1 VRAGS
6 GIQRAGADSGARS
19 RCLIRVCL
27 ADDQA
32 LFRSG
37 VRALLA
43 LFEGIAVVAEAEEGE
58 AAVAKVLEC
67 RPDVLLLDVRMPRL
81 NGVEVLAALARES
94 ALPPTLLLT
103 TFEDDAALIGGIR
116 AGARG
121 FLLKG
126 TTPETLVEAIRTVA
140 AGGTFLHAALT
151 PSSDVADMRVPPLS
165 ATDPLTVR
173 ERQVL
178 SLMTNGLANTQIAAA
193 LRLGEGTVRNHVSNI
208 LAKLGVVDRTRAV
221 LVALRQRLV

>member
-1 VRAGS
+1 V
-6 GIQRAGADSGARS
+6 
-19 RCLIRVCL
+19 IRVCL
-27 ADDQA
+27 ADDRA

-37 VRALLA
+37 VRALLG
-43 LFEGIAVVAEAEEGE
+43 LFEGISVVAEAEEGE

-81 NGVEVLAALARES
+81 NGVEVLSALARES

-126 TTPETLVEAIRTVA
+126 TTPDTLVEAIRTVA

-151 PSSDVADMRVPPLS
+151 PSTDVADMRVPPLS
-165 ATDPLTVR
+165 AADPLTAR
-173 ERQVL
+173 EREVL

-193 LRLGEGTVRNHVSNI
+193 LKLGEGTVRNHVSSI
-208 LAKLGVVDRTRAV
+208 LAKLGVSDRTKAV

>member
-1 VRAGS
+1 
-6 GIQRAGADSGARS
+6 
-19 RCLIRVCL
+19 LIRVCL

-43 LFEGIAVVAEAEEGE
+43 LFEGIAVVAEAEEGA

-67 RPDVLLLDVRMPRL
+67 RPDVLLLDVRMPKL

-151 PSSDVADMRVPPLS
+151 PSSDVAGMRVPPLS
-165 ATDPLTVR
+165 AADPLTVR
-173 ERQVL
+173 EREVL

-208 LAKLGVVDRTRAV
+208 LAKLGVTDRTKAV

>member
-1 VRAGS
+1 
-6 GIQRAGADSGARS
+6 
-19 RCLIRVCL
+19 LIRVCL

-151 PSSDVADMRVPPLS
+151 PSSDVAGMRVPPLS
-165 ATDPLTVR
+165 AADPLTVR
-173 ERQVL
+173 EREVL

-193 LRLGEGTVRNHVSNI
+193 LRMGEGTVRNHVSNI
-208 LAKLGVVDRTRAV
+208 LAKLGVTDRTKAV

>member
-1 VRAGS
+1 M
-6 GIQRAGADSGARS
+6 
-19 RCLIRVCL
+19 IRVCL

-37 VRALLA
+37 VRALLG
-43 LFEGIAVVAEAEEGE
+43 LFEGISVVAEAEEGE

-81 NGVEVLAALARES
+81 NGVEVLSALARES

-126 TTPETLVEAIRTVA
+126 TTPDTLVEAIRTVA

-151 PSSDVADMRVPPLS
+151 PSTDVADLRVPPLS
-165 ATDPLTVR
+165 AADPLTAR
-173 ERQVL
+173 EREVL

-193 LRLGEGTVRNHVSNI
+193 LKLGEGTVRNHVSSI
-208 LAKLGVVDRTRAV
+208 LAKLGVSDRTKAV

>member
-1 VRAGS
+1 
-6 GIQRAGADSGARS
+6 
-19 RCLIRVCL
+19 VCL

-126 TTPETLVEAIRTVA
+126 TTPDTLVEAIRTVA
-140 AGGTFLHAALT
+140 AGGTFLHAALQ
-151 PSSDVADMRVPPLS
+151 PAMDVAGMHVPPLS
-165 ATDPLTVR
+165 AADPLTAR
-173 ERQVL
+173 EREVL

-193 LRLGEGTVRNHVSNI
+193 LRLGEGTVRNHVSSI
-208 LAKLGVVDRTRAV
+208 LAKLGVSDRTKAV
-221 LVALRQRLV
+221 LLALRQRLV

>member
-1 VRAGS
+1 M
-6 GIQRAGADSGARS
+6 
-19 RCLIRVCL
+19 IRVCL

-43 LFEGIAVVAEAEEGE
+43 LFEGISVVAEAEEGE

-126 TTPETLVEAIRTVA
+126 TTPDTLVEAIRTVA

-151 PSSDVADMRVPPLS
+151 PSTNIADMRVPPLS
-165 ATDPLTVR
+165 AADPLTVR
-173 ERQVL
+173 EREVL

-193 LRLGEGTVRNHVSNI
+193 LRLGEGTVRNHVSSI
-208 LAKLGVVDRTRAV
+208 LAKLGVSDRTKAV

>member
-1 VRAGS
+1 M
-6 GIQRAGADSGARS
+6 
-19 RCLIRVCL
+19 IRVCL

-43 LFEGIAVVAEAEEGE
+43 LFEGISVVAEAEEGE

-81 NGVEVLAALARES
+81 NGVEVLSALARES

-126 TTPETLVEAIRTVA
+126 TTPDTLVEAIRTVA

-151 PSSDVADMRVPPLS
+151 PSTNVADMRVPPLS
-165 ATDPLTVR
+165 AADPLTAR
-173 ERQVL
+173 EREVL

-193 LRLGEGTVRNHVSNI
+193 LRLGEGTVRNHVSSI
-208 LAKLGVVDRTRAV
+208 LAKLGVSDRTKAV

>member
-1 VRAGS
+1 V
-6 GIQRAGADSGARS
+6 
-19 RCLIRVCL
+19 IRVCL

-43 LFEGIAVVAEAEEGE
+43 LFEGISVVAEAEEGE

-67 RPDVLLLDVRMPRL
+67 KPDVLLLDVRMPRL
-81 NGVEVLAALARES
+81 NGVEVLSALARES

-151 PSSDVADMRVPPLS
+151 PSVGGAEMRVPPLS
-165 ATDPLTVR
+165 AADPLTAR
-173 ERQVL
+173 EREVL
-178 SLMTNGLANTQIAAA
+178 SLMTNGLANTQIASA

-208 LAKLGVVDRTRAV
+208 LAKLGVSDRTKAV
-221 LVALRQRLV
+221 LVALRQHLV

>member
-1 VRAGS
+1 V
-6 GIQRAGADSGARS
+6 
-19 RCLIRVCL
+19 IRVCL

-58 AAVAKVLEC
+58 TAVAKVLEC

-81 NGVEVLAALARES
+81 NGVEVLAALSRES

-126 TTPETLVEAIRTVA
+126 TTPDTLVEAIRTVA
-140 AGGTFLHAALT
+140 AGGTFLHGALT
-151 PSSDVADMRVPPLS
+151 PSVNVADMRVPPLS
-165 ATDPLTVR
+165 AADPLTAR
-173 ERQVL
+173 EREVL

-193 LRLGEGTVRNHVSNI
+193 LRLGEGTVRNHVSSI
-208 LAKLGVVDRTRAV
+208 LAKLGVSDRTKAV
-221 LVALRQRLV
+221 LLALRQRLV

>member
-1 VRAGS
+1 M
-6 GIQRAGADSGARS
+6 
-19 RCLIRVCL
+19 IRVCL

-43 LFEGIAVVAEAEEGE
+43 LFEGIAVVAEADQGE

-81 NGVEVLAALARES
+81 NGVEVLAALKRES

-140 AGGTFLHAALT
+140 AGGTFLHAADLHGDWRL
-151 PSSDVADMRVPPLS
+151 PSLS
-165 ATDPLTVR
+165 AADPLTTR
-173 ERQVL
+173 EREVL

-193 LRLGEGTVRNHVSNI
+193 LRLGEGTVRNHVSSI
-208 LAKLGVVDRTRAV
+208 LAKLGVSDRTKAV
-221 LVALRQRLV
+221 LLALRQRLV

>member
-1 VRAGS
+1 M
-6 GIQRAGADSGARS
+6 
-19 RCLIRVCL
+19 IRVCL

-37 VRALLA
+37 VRALLG

-81 NGVEVLAALARES
+81 NGVEVLSALARES

-126 TTPETLVEAIRTVA
+126 TTPDTLVEAIRTVA

-151 PSSDVADMRVPPLS
+151 PSTDVADMRVPPLS
-165 ATDPLTVR
+165 AADPLTAR
-173 ERQVL
+173 EREVL

-193 LRLGEGTVRNHVSNI
+193 LKLGEGTVRNHVSSI
-208 LAKLGVVDRTRAV
+208 LAKLGVSDRTKAV

>member
-1 VRAGS
+1 V
-6 GIQRAGADSGARS
+6 
-19 RCLIRVCL
+19 IRICL

-37 VRALLA
+37 LRALLA
-43 LFEGIAVVAEAEEGE
+43 LFEGIAVVAEADEGE
-58 AAVAKVLEC
+58 AAVAKVREC

-81 NGVEVLAALARES
+81 NGIEVMAALAREA

-103 TFEDDAALIGGIR
+103 TFEDDVALISGIR

-126 TTPETLVEAIRTVA
+126 ATPETLITAIHTVA

-151 PSSDVADMRVPPLS
+151 PSGQIADLHGDARPAV
-165 ATDPLTVR
+165 DPLTTR
-173 ERQVL
+173 EREIL

-193 LRLGEGTVRNHVSNI
+193 LKLGEGTVRNHVSNI
-208 LAKLGVVDRTRAV
+208 LSKLGVSDRTKAV

>member
-1 VRAGS
+1 V
-6 GIQRAGADSGARS
+6 
-19 RCLIRVCL
+19 IRICL

-37 VRALLA
+37 LRALLA
-43 LFEGIAVVAEAEEGE
+43 LFEGIAVVAEADEGE
-58 AAVAKVLEC
+58 AAVAKVREC

-81 NGVEVLAALARES
+81 NGIEVMAALAREA

-103 TFEDDAALIGGIR
+103 TFEDDVALISGIR

-126 TTPETLVEAIRTVA
+126 ATPETLISAIHTVA

-151 PSSDVADMRVPPLS
+151 PSGQLADLHGDWRPAL
-165 ATDPLTVR
+165 DPLTAR
-173 ERQVL
+173 EREVL
-178 SLMTNGLANTQIAAA
+178 GLMTNGLANPQIAAA
-193 LRLGEGTVRNHVSNI
+193 LELGEGTVRNHVSSI
-208 LAKLGVVDRTRAV
+208 LSKLGVSDRTKAV

>member
-1 VRAGS
+1 M
-6 GIQRAGADSGARS
+6 
-19 RCLIRVCL
+19 IRVCL

-37 VRALLA
+37 MRALLA
-43 LFEGIAVVAEAEEGE
+43 LFAGIEVVAEAEEGE
-58 AAVAKVLEC
+58 AAVAKVLEF
-67 RPDVLLLDVRMPRL
+67 RPDVLLLDVRMPKL

-126 TTPETLVEAIRTVA
+126 ATPETLVEAIRTVA

-151 PSSDVADMRVPPLS
+151 PSTIVADMRMPPLS
-165 ATDPLTVR
+165 AADPLTVR
-173 ERQVL
+173 EREVL
-178 SLMTNGLANTQIAAA
+178 SLMTNGLANTQIATA

-208 LAKLGVVDRTRAV
+208 LAKLGVTDRTKAV
-221 LVALRQRLV
+221 LLALRQRLV